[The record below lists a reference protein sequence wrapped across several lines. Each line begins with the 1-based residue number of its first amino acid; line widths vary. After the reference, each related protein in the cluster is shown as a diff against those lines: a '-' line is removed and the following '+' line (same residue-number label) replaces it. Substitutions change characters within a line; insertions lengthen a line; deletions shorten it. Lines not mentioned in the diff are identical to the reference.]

1 MRRFMIGAALLAA
14 ATGASAQVLTDSFTY
29 PDGPTIGTW
38 VEAKGNWNTVSNQA
52 EAEQVFSWQYLT
64 HPSAMYKDVACQCVV
79 TYNAAST
86 QALQFGGVAIRA
98 TGAATDTNLIMCKF
112 QDNDSSGD
120 FDRLYIYDRPGT
132 STWADPTTPSKQG
145 LVRLLAI
152 DTRIVCQLDTD
163 GDGAWDLVINHTSS
177 QAAASG
183 PVGLSGFGGALL
195 DDFKLFNAV
204 LLPDTANPPANPG
217 TTQQYVMRGNPGDS
231 FQAALSLGNSGI
243 PLGAAGT
250 IPLSL
255 DPLLQTSLNF
265 RAFAGTLDANGDG
278 SFTFFI
284 PSIPALVGFRYYAA
298 FVTINAGITG
308 ISNDHQVTI
317 I

>member
-1 MRRFMIGAALLAA
+1 MRQLIIGGVLLAC

-29 PDGPTIGTW
+29 PNGPTIGAW
-38 VEAKGNWNTVSNQA
+38 VESKGNWNAVSNQA
-52 EAEQVFSWQYLT
+52 EAEQVFAWQYLT
-64 HPSAMYKDVACQCVV
+64 HPSAMHRDVACQCIV

-112 QDNDSSGD
+112 QDNNSSGD
-120 FDRLYIYDRPGT
+120 FDRLYIYDRPGA

-163 GDGAWDLVINHTSS
+163 MDGAWDLVINHTSA
-177 QAAASG
+177 QAPTVG
-183 PVGLSGFGGALL
+183 PVGLTGFGGALL
-195 DDFKLFNAV
+195 DDFALFDAV
-204 LLPDTANPPANPG
+204 LLPDVSNPPATPG
-217 TTQQYVMRGNPGDS
+217 STQKYVMRGNPGDG
-231 FQAALSLGNSGI
+231 FQAALALGNAGI
-243 PLGAAGT
+243 PVGAAGT
-250 IPLSL
+250 IPLSF
-255 DPLLQTSLNF
+255 DPLLLTSLNF
-265 RAFAGTLDANGDG
+265 RGFNGTLDGNGDG

-284 PSIPALVGFRYYAA
+284 PAIAALVGTRYHAA
-298 FVTINAGITG
+298 FVTINAGISG

-317 I
+317 L